1 MKIAKKPNN
10 IDKERKAKI
19 GKRRA
24 KVNRK
29 ARYMKPFFPFSG
41 VSVSFSISSSL
52 TSITTAMLYYTILYY
67 YQYTQIAGIWVK
79 KPVTRIINPVIGDS
93 GVRGFSFICVEKE
106 EEI

>member
-41 VSVSFSISSSL
+41 VSISNSISSSL
-52 TSITTAMLYYTILYY
+52 TSITTAVLLLLFVGRKKEDNPFFRGKVVTVGSSEYNTITLLDLY
-67 YQYTQIAGIWVK
+67 
-79 KPVTRIINPVIGDS
+79 P
-93 GVRGFSFICVEKE
+93 
-106 EEI
+106 